1 MILKGNRSQIKT
13 VIYSKAELEAKKEL
27 ALETDRLLYQK
38 FGEPQPQKD
47 NHPLDILIRT
57 VLSQSTSDHNRDMAF
72 ARFKQRFPDW
82 ESALNASPQEIAAA
96 IMPGGLAN
104 QKSQRIKD
112 ILRWVRNKSAEFNLD
127 WLNDINLDEA
137 ISELTS
143 LKGVG
148 VKTAAVL
155 MCFAFDAEIFPVDV
169 HIHRICRRLGLSPEK
184 ASAERTHWT
193 MQPLIPA
200 GRAKPFHLNL
210 LKLGRT
216 YCRPSKPNCRECP
229 LSKICQFYKL
239 QDEEN

>member
-1 MILKGNRSQIKT
+1 MPKT
-13 VIYSKAELEAKKEL
+13 EKRISYTDEELSRKRKLVLEA
-27 ALETDRLLYQK
+27 DRLLHDR
-38 FGEPQPQKD
+38 FGEPESSKVKD
-47 NHPLDILIRT
+47 PLDILIRT
-57 VLSQSTSDHNRDMAF
+57 VLSQSTSDHNRDLAF

-169 HIHRICRRLGLSPEK
+169 HIHRICRRLGWAPEN
-184 ASAERTHWT
+184 ATAEKTHFL
-193 MQPLIPA
+193 MQPLIPW

-216 YCRPSKPNCRECP
+216 YCRPSKPSCRECP

-239 QDEEN
+239 GNVLN